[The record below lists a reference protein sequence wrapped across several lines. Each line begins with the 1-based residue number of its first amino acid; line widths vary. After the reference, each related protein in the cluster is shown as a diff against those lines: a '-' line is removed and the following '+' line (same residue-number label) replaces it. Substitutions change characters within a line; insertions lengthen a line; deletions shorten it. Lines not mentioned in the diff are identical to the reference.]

1 MKLALALALIV
12 GGCAKSP
19 KTLDLYFPLQVGDE
33 WHYAHEDF
41 AGHRAVDRSILGR
54 RDGDG
59 GTCYLL
65 DSRGGSYFLRDA
77 HTVSISVEPGIWT
90 IFLEDPLVLGH
101 RFDGARTTI
110 GDIQAVGEPPAPEP
124 TPTPTVGP
132 VPSEGYKVITGFDR
146 TITVPAGTFHD
157 CLEVSHIAGHVIGV
171 KYFAPHV
178 GMVLSEAWMTGLDGR
193 RSLLQR
199 DELQSFR
206 VHP

>member
-1 MKLALALALIV
+1 MKLGLLLALIA
-12 GGCAKSP
+12 GGCAKTP
-19 KTLDLYFPLQVGDE
+19 KTLDVYFPLQVGDE

-41 AGHRAVDRSILGR
+41 SGHRAIDRSILGTR
-54 RDGDG
+54 AGDG

-65 DSRGGSYFLRDA
+65 DAGGSSYFLRDA

-90 IFLEDPLVLGH
+90 VFLEDPLVLGH
-101 RFDGARTTI
+101 RFDGARSSI
-110 GDIQAVGEPPAPEP
+110 GEIAAVGDPPAPVP
-124 TPTPTVGP
+124 TSPPPVVP
-132 VPSEGYKVITGFDR
+132 VPSEGYKVVTGFDR
-146 TITVPAGTFHD
+146 TVSVPAGTFHD
-157 CLEVSHIAGHVIGV
+157 CLEVSHIAGRVIGV

-178 GMVLSEAWMTGLDGR
+178 GLILSEAWVTGQDGR